1 MAEALEQWIERQ
13 LRVVDDD
20 GRSCASIELRAG
32 QGGVIWD
39 RWDSPLRKED
49 GGPGPVALAALIDE
63 VIDAAQED
71 WPAKQAITV
80 MLIALDKQSNDRGRW
95 TKTVKGKNSNANQGM
110 MASESVQ
117 HAHAMAAHVETTQT
131 LLKASN
137 TQVALMMQIN
147 QTLAENWQRTLALFV
162 EQKLEHSLAS
172 DKQESELQRDMW
184 ETAKKM
190 APDVLGLLAHV
201 ATQKKP

>member
-80 MLIALDKQSNDRGRW
+80 MLIALDKQANDRGRW

-147 QTLAENWQRTLALFV
+147 QTLAENWQRTLAMFV
-162 EQKLEHSLAS
+162 EQKLQHSLEV
-172 DKQESELQRDMW
+172 DKEDQQLKAEMW
-184 ETAKKM
+184 STAKQLG
-190 APDVLGLLAHV
+190 PDLVQLLVHA
-201 ATQKKP
+201 ATTKKT